1 VLALQQTGAT
11 KTATALRRSSVSYSE
26 SQHQGRVSVDRHA
39 DKLPELVAA
48 YCGAIAG
55 CKDAGITIRTMGCN
69 GANACRPFRA
79 VR

>member
-1 VLALQQTGAT
+1 MLALQQTGAT
-11 KTATALRRSSVSYSE
+11 KTATALHRSSLSYGE

-55 CKDAGITIRTMGCN
+55 CKDAGITIKAMGGN